1 LSLKNK
7 IAELAV
13 NLSSKTA
20 EAIAKPLLEIIS
32 KPSPISDQP
41 TNTEEE
47 KEVLSATFK
56 QANFLDDSFSPENK
70 NLRSRTLAGR
80 PNQLYKTFSM
90 PVDYHASS
98 FVEDL

>member
-1 LSLKNK
+1 M
-7 IAELAV
+7 AELAV

-47 KEVLSATFK
+47 KEA
-56 QANFLDDSFSPENK
+56 Q
-70 NLRSRTLAGR
+70 G
-80 PNQLYKTFSM
+80 
-90 PVDYHASS
+90 ASCPRQ
-98 FVEDL
+98 EACLPLGPAA

>member
-1 LSLKNK
+1 M
-7 IAELAV
+7 AEVAV

-47 KEVLSATFK
+47 KEALSATF
-56 QANFLDDSFSPENK
+56 
-70 NLRSRTLAGR
+70 
-80 PNQLYKTFSM
+80 
-90 PVDYHASS
+90 
-98 FVEDL
+98 